1 MKTTLIA
8 LLLITSSIPL
18 FAQKQPK
25 AQDSTVAPTT
35 QKSIT
40 APVSRQALRLPQRDK
55 LDPYFKEM
63 VSFLDEQ
70 GKSNDFN
77 QLYSFLY
84 RTTRE
89 KDPTLLQTSSLIT
102 ANTKSI
108 LEKQDEYTWEMS
120 ATRLLWNLLAA
131 GYTSEVIE
139 QLGARGLNVIET
151 IENRDDHFLSEVLTA
166 DLVLIGTIDTLYNDD
181 SFGDAHQ
188 SSFVVT
194 VNEVFRGDNK
204 LKKIII
210 RQPGLVQNNQY
221 IMPGSDGNEFCPQ
234 TGGQYLLF
242 LYKSYYEFLIKHPSV
257 AHYLGEPAPI
267 TRYDSTSVV
276 KRRLCFSASP
286 SSLALGY
293 HGEYLQQNVN
303 FPEHINSIEIRNM
316 LQKAKNVCKQYGTL
330 LPKRTFT
337 K

>member
-8 LLLITSSIPL
+8 LLLVATSISL
-18 FAQKQPK
+18 FAQKKPK
-25 AQDSTVAPTT
+25 AQDTTIVQTT

-55 LDPYFKEM
+55 LDSYFRDM

-70 GKSNDFN
+70 GKSNEFN
-77 QLYSFLY
+77 QLYNFLY

-89 KDPTLLQTSSLIT
+89 KDPALLQTSSLIT
-102 ANTKSI
+102 TNTKSI

-120 ATRLLWNLLAA
+120 ATRLLWYLLTA
-131 GYTSEVIE
+131 GYTPDVID
-139 QLGARGLNVIET
+139 QLATKGLNVIET
-151 IENRDDHFLSEVLTA
+151 IENRNDHFFSEVLTA
-166 DLVLIGTIDTLYNDD
+166 DLVLIGTIDTLYNDN

-188 SSFVVT
+188 SSFVVS
-194 VNEVFRGDNK
+194 VNETLKGDSR

-210 RQPGLVQNNQY
+210 RQPGLVQNGQY

-257 AHYLGEPAPI
+257 AHYFGEPAPI
-267 TRYDSTSVV
+267 TRYDDASLI

-293 HGEYLQQNVN
+293 HGEYLQHNVN
-303 FPEHINSIEIRNM
+303 FPDYINIAKVRDM
-316 LQKAKNVCKQYGTL
+316 LQKAKDFCNQYGTL
-330 LPKRTFT
+330 LPKKTFT